1 MEIFDMHPIPIVLLH
16 HNQPDVLLHSVK
28 LIHERTAYPFRLFI
42 VDNNSPESEALR
54 DVFQIL
60 ETEFQANIIRNPK
73 NNWIYGFNLAIDHP
87 LWPQSKLYAFS
98 DADIYVP
105 LATNGICW
113 LTHLVQEMSSFC
125 AIGKLGLAL
134 DHDNLKGN
142 PSLVRS
148 LDIEESYLRGP
159 KIGSN
164 IVAPVDTTMALYR
177 SDYFITKFRFQIGHA
192 SLAKPQYFTCR
203 TGNDYKAVHVG
214 WDYYPNNGAQS
225 HSPMRQWSKSLA
237 MVRAG
242 AYVAPELMGEFGPF
256 KRIFLLATQFG
267 IRSLHALKVSA
278 LIFWYLVMHFPRR
291 INEIQSSVRKQGH

>member
-1 MEIFDMHPIPIVLLH
+1 MLDKKIIPIVLLH
-16 HNQPDVLLHSVK
+16 HDQADVLLRAVK
-28 LIHERTAYPFRLFI
+28 LIHERTIYPFRIFI
-42 VDNNSPESEALR
+42 IDNNSPDSEDLR
-54 DVFQIL
+54 NTFQIL
-60 ETEFQANIIRNPK
+60 EAEFQAQIIHNSK
-73 NNWIYGFNLAIDHP
+73 NNWIYGFNLALDHP
-87 LWPQSKLYAFS
+87 AWPQSQLYAFS

-105 LATNGICW
+105 LSINGVCW
-113 LTHLVQEMSSFC
+113 LTHLAQEMNSYC

-134 DHDNLKGN
+134 DHENLKGN

-148 LDIEESYLRGP
+148 LGIEESYLRGP

-203 TGNDYKAVHVG
+203 TGDDFKAVHVG

-225 HSPMRQWSKSLA
+225 YSPIKQWNKSLA

-242 AYVAPELMGEFGPF
+242 AYVAPELMGEFRPLQ
-256 KRIFLLATQFG
+256 RIFLLVIQFG
-267 IRSLHALKVSA
+267 IRSLHAFKVSA
-278 LIFWYLVMHFPRR
+278 LMFWYLAMHFPRR
-291 INEIQSSVRKQGH
+291 INEIQAGVRK

>member
-1 MEIFDMHPIPIVLLH
+1 MLGKEIIPIVLLH
-16 HNQPDVLLHSVK
+16 HDQVDVLLRAVK
-28 LIHERTAYPFRLFI
+28 LIHERTFYPFRLFI

-60 ETEFQANIIRNPK
+60 EAEFQAHIIRNPK

-87 LWPQSKLYAFS
+87 LWPQSQLYAFS

-134 DHDNLKGN
+134 DHENLKGN
-142 PSLVRS
+142 PSLARS
-148 LDIEESYLRGP
+148 LSIEESYLRGP

-177 SDYFITKFRFQIGHA
+177 NDYFITKFRFQIGHA

-203 TGNDYKAVHVG
+203 TGDDFKAVHVG
-214 WDYYPNNGAQS
+214 WDYYPNNGLQS
-225 HSPMRQWSKSLA
+225 YSPIKQWNKSLA
-237 MVRAG
+237 MVAAG
-242 AYVAPELMGEFGPF
+242 AYVAPELMGEFRPLQ
-256 KRIFLLATQFG
+256 RIFLLSIQFG
-267 IRSLHALKVSA
+267 IRALHALKVSM
-278 LIFWYLVMHFPRR
+278 LMFWYLLKRFPRR
-291 INEIQSSVRKQGH
+291 INEIQAGVRK